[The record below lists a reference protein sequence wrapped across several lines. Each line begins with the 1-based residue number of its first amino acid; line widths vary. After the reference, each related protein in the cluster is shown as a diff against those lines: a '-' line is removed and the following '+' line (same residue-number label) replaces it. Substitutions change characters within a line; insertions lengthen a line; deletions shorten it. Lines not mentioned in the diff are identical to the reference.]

1 MLLLQCNNMIKFIVI
16 AVVLFCLPLC
26 VDSYSVKNRNPHS
39 EVPLLHSQ
47 VEAQY
52 FNFHLLYLY
61 LVRTLVLSANRLIS
75 L

>member
-16 AVVLFCLPLC
+16 AVVLLFASLC
-26 VDSYSVKNRNPHS
+26 GFLFFT
-39 EVPLLHSQ
+39 VPLLHSQ